1 MRYLTL
7 RVVLSLCAFTLGV
20 ALLTGLPARAA
31 LTQQSSTRTQSRR
44 ADTGSSTTT
53 VHGFDVS
60 GMDRSVGACQ
70 DFNQFA
76 NGGWMARNPVPPAYS
91 RWGRFQLLIDQN
103 TEVLHQILESLVAR
117 RNLKPG
123 TNEQKIADYYASC
136 MDEAG
141 IEREGINPLRPEF
154 ERINQIHDA
163 ASLESE
169 VAVFHSHRI
178 PTLFGF
184 GAGQDFKNSRQVIA
198 QAGQGGLGLPDR
210 DYYTKQDERFKRTRE
225 EYVKHVARMFELAGD
240 AGTRAQEEA
249 ETVMRIETK
258 LAEASA
264 TREQLREPAANY
276 HKMTVAQLNELTPHF
291 NWTHYMTELGLT
303 GINDLNVAHPE
314 FLKAVDK
321 LLTETPL
328 DDIKTYMRWHLIN
341 SAAST
346 LSSAFVREDFNFGGH
361 FLNGTQE
368 ILPRWKRCVASTD
381 RSLGEALGELY
392 VKKTFTPQARQRAQ
406 QMVMNLVA
414 ALREDLSTLDWM
426 SQQTRQ
432 RATAK
437 LDAFIRKI
445 GYPDRWRDYEALR
458 VTRGAYYNNLVLA
471 RSFDVRRNLTKIGKP
486 VDRTE
491 WGMTPP
497 TVNAYYNPTIN
508 EIVFPAGILQPPFF
522 DPQAD
527 DAINYGGIGAVIGHE
542 MTHGFDDQ
550 GAQFDADGNLQNWWT
565 PDDFKKFRERTDCV
579 VKQFDDYEVEPGI
592 HQIGKR
598 VVGESV
604 ADLGGLT
611 IAFKAFL
618 KSMQGKPRP
627 RDIDGFTPEQRFF
640 LGYAQIWAQTIRPEA
655 ARQQV
660 QNDPH
665 PLGRFRVNGPLSN
678 MTQFAQAYGCNMGDA
693 MVRPPERRCQIW

>member
-1 MRYLTL
+1 MA
-7 RVVLSLCAFTLGV
+7 CWPGH
-20 ALLTGLPARAA
+20 AA
-31 LTQQSSTRTQSRR
+31 LTQQTSTHTQSQQSERSSSTNT
-44 ADTGSSTTT
+44 A
-53 VHGFDVS
+53 HGFDVS
-60 GMDRSVGACQ
+60 SMDRSVGACQ
-70 DFNQFA
+70 DFNHFA
-76 NGGWMARNPVPPAYS
+76 NGGWMANNPIPPAYS
-91 RWGRFQLLIDQN
+91 RWGRFELLAERN
-103 TEVLHQILESLVAR
+103 NEVLHQILEKLVKQK
-117 RNLKPG
+117 NLKKG

-136 MDEAG
+136 MDESG

-154 ERINQIHDA
+154 ERINQIHDTQ
-163 ASLESE
+163 SLESE
-169 VAVFHSHRI
+169 VARLHSNRI
-178 PTLFGF
+178 PALFGF
-184 GAGQDFKNSRQVIA
+184 GAGQDFKNSTQVIA

-210 DYYTKQDERFKRTRE
+210 DYYTKPDERFKKTRE
-225 EYVKHVARMFELAGD
+225 EYERHVARMFELAGD
-240 AGTRAQEEA
+240 AHDHAQAEA

-258 LAEASA
+258 LAEASM
-264 TREQLREPAANY
+264 TREQLRDPAANY
-276 HKMTVAQLNELTPHF
+276 HKMTVAQLSEMMPHF
-291 NWTHYMTELGLT
+291 NWSHYMTDMGLN
-303 GINDLNVAHPE
+303 GVNDLNVAHPE

-321 LLTETPL
+321 LLTSVPL

-341 SAAST
+341 SAAAT
-346 LSSAFVREDFNFGGH
+346 LSSTFVQEDFNFGGH

-381 RSLGEALGELY
+381 RALGEALGALY
-392 VKKTFTPQARQRAQ
+392 VKKTFSPQARQRAQ
-406 QMVMNLVA
+406 QMVMNLVS
-414 ALREDLSTLDWM
+414 ALREDLSSLDWM

-432 RATAK
+432 RAIAK

-445 GYPDRWRDYEALR
+445 GYPDHWRDYEALR
-458 VTRGAYYNNLVLA
+458 VERGAYYNNLVLA
-471 RSFDVRRNLTKIGKP
+471 RSFDVKRNLTKIGKP

-565 PDDFKKFRERTDCV
+565 QDDYKKFRERTDCV
-579 VKQFDDYEVEPGI
+579 VKQFDDYEVEPGL

-611 IAFKAFL
+611 IAYRALQKAL
-618 KSMQGKPRP
+618 QSKPRKT
-627 RDIDGFTPEQRFF
+627 IDGFTPEQRFF
-640 LGYAQIWAQTIRPEA
+640 LGYAQIWAQNIRPEA
-655 ARQQV
+655 ARQRV
-660 QNDPH
+660 QTDPH

-678 MTQFAQAYGCNMGDA
+678 MPQFAQAFGCNIGDP